1 LNERINQLEIA
12 ISRNQN
18 TYNNAE
24 FRNNNLRLCFH
35 CNSPDHMIKKTAQ
48 GDRVNLTELTHN
60 YRETSRRQFRK
71 SEVDGNG
78 DNRAYK

>member
-1 LNERINQLEIA
+1 
-12 ISRNQN
+12 
-18 TYNNAE
+18 
-24 FRNNNLRLCFH
+24 
-35 CNSPDHMIKKTAQ
+35 MIKKTAQ

-78 DNRAYK
+78 DNRAYKWNFI